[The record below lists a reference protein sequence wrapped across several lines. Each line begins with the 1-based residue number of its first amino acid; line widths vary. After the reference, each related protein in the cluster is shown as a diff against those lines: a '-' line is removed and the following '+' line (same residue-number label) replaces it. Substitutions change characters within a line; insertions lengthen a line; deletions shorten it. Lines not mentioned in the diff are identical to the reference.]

1 MKVEKIEN
9 QHLLIVLIVL
19 ILNFILK
26 QQPKQEKYIV
36 RKRIGNGLRMKVVS
50 ESYLVAEASWLKVVF
65 CKRFMVF
72 NKTFALVGGSKYGND
87 KATGVFWHEGIRGW
101 SAVDVATTS
110 ASFIRK
116 NWDTK
121 DSIFW
126 LDNSYA

>member
-50 ESYLVAEASWLKVVF
+50 ESYLVAEAS
-65 CKRFMVF
+65 
-72 NKTFALVGGSKYGND
+72 
-87 KATGVFWHEGIRGW
+87 
-101 SAVDVATTS
+101 
-110 ASFIRK
+110 
-116 NWDTK
+116 
-121 DSIFW
+121 
-126 LDNSYA
+126 